1 VDPIVAIVAAIIGVI
16 TGLGGLLV
24 SWQTARS
31 TSRKAEVE
39 ALSMALD
46 SLREDYTRLDKMV
59 NKLQIEVAAWK
70 RRFRRV
76 CELAGIDPDNQITR
90 PLGRRPAEDEAGG

>member
-1 VDPIVAIVAAIIGVI
+1 MAVVAAIIGVI

-31 TSRKAEVE
+31 TSRKVEVE

-46 SLREDYTRLDKMV
+46 SLREDYARLDKMV
-59 NKLQIEVAAWK
+59 NKLQIEAAAWK

-76 CELAGIDPDNQITR
+76 CQLFGVDPDEQITR
-90 PLGRRPAEDEAGG
+90 PMGDLPDELSK